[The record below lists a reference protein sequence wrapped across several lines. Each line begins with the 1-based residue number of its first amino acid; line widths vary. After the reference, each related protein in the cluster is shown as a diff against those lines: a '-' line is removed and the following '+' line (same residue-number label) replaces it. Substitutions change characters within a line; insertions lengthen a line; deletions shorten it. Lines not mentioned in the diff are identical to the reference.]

1 MPKREKI
8 TISCIKALVVSDR
21 RVNDT
26 EVPGF
31 HALISPKG
39 KITYYLFYR
48 YNGKQ
53 VNYKLGIHGEITP
66 SQARD
71 LAKGKAGEVANGV
84 DVQAVKKTAREHTK
98 LAKLTKLDTFLDE
111 KYLPWLETRN
121 AKTAARTVKTIKSGF
136 PNLLDKQLST
146 INAWT
151 IEKWRIEK
159 KKSGS
164 KPATINSYVNPL
176 KGAMSRAVEWGLI
189 VSHDLNKVK
198 ALRADNA
205 VVRFLDKIEEQELLA
220 TLHMRDKRI
229 KGERESANLFRQQRD
244 YSLLPELRDFNY
256 VDHLEP
262 IVLIAMNTGLRKGEL
277 LSLRWEDIDL
287 VNDFLTIIGESA
299 KSGKSRHIP
308 LNQNAKHALR
318 KWLADVNQAKAIESP
333 LATADP
339 KAVNEKVKATGYVFE
354 GDHGNHLA
362 DIKKGWGNLLEEAGI
377 SNFRFHDLRHHFA
390 SKLVMAGVDLNT
402 VRELLGHS
410 NLDMTLRYAHLAP
423 EHKAAAVNL
432 IG

>member
-8 TISCIKALVVSDR
+8 TISSIKALVVDDR

-48 YNGKQ
+48 HNGKQ
-53 VNYKLGIHGEITP
+53 VNYKLGIHGEVTP

-84 DVQAVKKTAREHTK
+84 DVQAVKKNARTETK
-98 LAKLTKLDTFLDE
+98 LARLTKLEIFLDE
-111 KYLPWLETRN
+111 KYLPWLKTRN
-121 AKTAARTVKTIKSGF
+121 AKTAERTVKTIKTGF

-151 IEKWRIEK
+151 IEKWRNK
-159 KKSGS
+159 KRRTGA

-176 KGAMSRAVEWGLI
+176 KGAMSRAVEWGLLN
-189 VSHDLNKVK
+189 SHDLNKVK
-198 ALRADNA
+198 ALRTDNA
-205 VVRFLDKIEEQELLA
+205 VVRYLDKMEETELLD
-220 TLHMRDKRI
+220 TLQKRDKRI
-229 KGERESANLFRQQRD
+229 KHERENANLFRQQRN
-244 YSLLPELRDFNY
+244 YPLLLELKDCNY
-256 VDHLEP
+256 ADHLEP
-262 IVLIAMNTGLRKGEL
+262 VVIIAMNTGLRKGEL
-277 LSLRWEDIDL
+277 LSLRWGNVNL
-287 VNDFLTIIGESA
+287 VNDYLTISGSDA
-299 KSGKSRHIP
+299 KSGKARHIP
-308 LNQNAKHALR
+308 LNQNSKQALV
-318 KWLADVNQAKAIESP
+318 KWQSDLKQAKALTIALANSEAKAGKES
-333 LATADP
+333 AIASS
-339 KAVNEKVKATGYVFE
+339 YVFE
-354 GDHGNHLA
+354 GDNGNHLA
-362 DIKKGWGNLLEEAGI
+362 DIKKAWGNLLEEAGI
-377 SNFRFHDLRHHFA
+377 AKFRFHDLRHHFA

-432 IG
+432 I